1 MHAQKVQIFS
11 KPLHQSPSQLAQRLW
26 APFQAIKNSKVLCC
40 ERILAWMP
48 IVNYNFQITHNV
60 RQMPTFL
67 ALKLSIQQIKPN
79 HASSSLLIIL
89 TFRKNNHFM
98 HASKIMLSYR
108 YPTFAKKN
116 SAQTDTNLLFQKVP
130 GNVPKIIFPAS

>member
-11 KPLHQSPSQLAQRLW
+11 KPLHQPSSQLAQRLCT
-26 APFQAIKNSKVLCC
+26 PFEAIANSKIRCC
-40 ERILAWMP
+40 ERILTWMP

-60 RQMPTFL
+60 RQMSTFL
-67 ALKLSIQQIKPN
+67 ALKISIQQIKLN

-108 YPTFAKKN
+108 YPTFAKKIVHRL
-116 SAQTDTNLLFQKVP
+116 AQTFCSKKYREMSQK
-130 GNVPKIIFPAS
+130 

>member
-1 MHAQKVQIFS
+1 MS
-11 KPLHQSPSQLAQRLW
+11 
-26 APFQAIKNSKVLCC
+26 
-40 ERILAWMP
+40 
-48 IVNYNFQITHNV
+48 
-60 RQMPTFL
+60 TFL
-67 ALKLSIQQIKPN
+67 ALKISIQQIKLN

-116 SAQTDTNLLFQKVP
+116 SAQTGTNLLFQKSTGKCP
-130 GNVPKIIFPAS
+130 KNNLPSLIKAKKGNVV